1 MTLERIVPLVIDR
14 LIPLISA
21 PASVAAVGVASGGRA
36 VYSALT
42 LRRTVALVL
51 APLALVAGPS
61 AAPAADEEHEGPA
74 ARSETA
80 APQETASPA
89 TGSETAAA
97 EEDAPAATGRAAQT
111 APAASGETAAP
122 APEMSIDLGQ
132 VNGRHESVLSG
143 TRVRVEGTVSE
154 YAPGQEVIVR
164 TYRRGKKVAAR
175 AVTIQPGEDGTGQFE
190 VGQEVRGSG
199 HFVIRA
205 SHRGTDLLPTV
216 VAPGKG
222 FDVLPTR
229 LRRGAR
235 GPSVSVVQKHLRE
248 LGYVTGRRG
257 VHDARTARAV
267 LAFRKVTRM
276 ARTTSA
282 NRPMLNRLAAGHG
295 RFSVRH
301 KNHGRH
307 VEADLSR
314 QVIALIGADGDVERI
329 YHTSSGKPSTPTI
342 TGNFRVYR
350 KQPGTNSLGMV
361 HSVYFIRGY
370 AVHGYKSVPTRPA
383 SAGCFRVPIPDA
395 KSISDWMRMGTRV
408 DVYRR

>member
-1 MTLERIVPLVIDR
+1 M
-14 LIPLISA
+14 
-21 PASVAAVGVASGGRA
+21 
-36 VYSALT
+36 
-42 LRRTVALVL
+42 L
-51 APLALVAGPS
+51 APFALVAGPGVALAAGEEQDAPVARQEA
-61 AAPAADEEHEGPA
+61 AAPGEGAPSA
-74 ARSETA
+74 SGETA
-80 APQETASPA
+80 PMDPEEATRSATAEFAPTPSGETASPA
-89 TGSETAAA
+89 
-97 EEDAPAATGRAAQT
+97 
-111 APAASGETAAP
+111 
-122 APEMSIDLGQ
+122 PEMAIELGRI
-132 VNGRHESVLSG
+132 NGRHESVLSG

-164 TYRRGKKVAAR
+164 TYRRGKKVAGR
-175 AVTIQPGEDGTGQFE
+175 SVTIQPGEDGTGRFV

-216 VAPGKG
+216 VASGKG

-295 RFSVRH
+295 RFRVRR
-301 KNHGRH
+301 KEHGRH

-314 QVIALIGADGDVERI
+314 QVVALIGADGDVERI
-329 YHTSSGKPSTPTI
+329 YPTSSGAPSTPTI
-342 TGNFRVYR
+342 VGSFRVYR
-350 KQPGTNSLGMV
+350 KQSGTNSLGMV

-370 AVHGYKSVPTRPA
+370 ALHGFRSVPTHPA
-383 SAGCFRVPIPDA
+383 SHGCLRLPIPDA
-395 KSISDWMRMGTRV
+395 RSVYDWMRMGTRV

>member
-1 MTLERIVPLVIDR
+1 MALERIVPSVIDR
-14 LIPLISA
+14 FIPLISA

-42 LRRTVALVL
+42 LRRTFALVL
-51 APLALVAGPS
+51 ASLALVAGPS
-61 AAPAADEEHEGPA
+61 VAQADEEHEGPA

-89 TGSETAAA
+89 TRSETAAA

-164 TYRRGKKVAAR
+164 TYRRGMKVAAR
-175 AVTIQPGEDGTGQFE
+175 AVTIQPGEDGTGQFV

-408 DVYRR
+408 DVYR

>member
-1 MTLERIVPLVIDR
+1 V
-14 LIPLISA
+14 A
-21 PASVAAVGVASGGRA
+21 PGGSA

-42 LRRTVALVL
+42 LRWTVAFVL
-51 APLALVAGPS
+51 ASLALVAGPS
-61 AAPAADEEHEGPA
+61 AAPAAEEEHEGSA
-74 ARSETA
+74 AGSEASLPGETA
-80 APQETASPA
+80 PPAS
-89 TGSETAAA
+89 
-97 EEDAPAATGRAAQT
+97 GRAAQT
-111 APAASGETAAP
+111 PPADAPPAPTAAP
-122 APEMSIDLGQ
+122 QMAIELGRI
-132 VNGRHESVLSG
+132 NGSHESVLSG
-143 TRVRVEGTVSE
+143 TRVRVEGTVST

-164 TYRRGKKVAAR
+164 TYRRGRKVAAR
-175 AVTIQPGEDGTGQFE
+175 AVTIQPRGDGTGQFV

-235 GPSVSVVQKHLRE
+235 GPSVSVVQEHLRQ

-257 VHDARTARAV
+257 VYDARTARAV

-282 NRPMLNRLAAGHG
+282 NRPMLGRLAAGHG

-307 VEADLSR
+307 LEADLSR

-329 YHTSSGKPSTPTI
+329 YPTSTGAPSTPTI
-342 TGNFRVYR
+342 TGRFRVYR
-350 KQPGTNSLGMV
+350 KDPGTNSLGMV

-370 AVHGYKSVPTRPA
+370 AVHGYKSVPTHPA
-383 SAGCFRVPIPDA
+383 SHGCLRVPVPDA
-395 KSISDWMRMGTRV
+395 RSIYDWMRMGTRV

>member
-1 MTLERIVPLVIDR
+1 M
-14 LIPLISA
+14 
-21 PASVAAVGVASGGRA
+21 
-36 VYSALT
+36 
-42 LRRTVALVL
+42 L
-51 APLALVAGPS
+51 APFALVAGPGVALAAGEEQEAPATRQEA
-61 AAPAADEEHEGPA
+61 AAPGEAPSSAPG
-74 ARSETA
+74 ETA
-80 APQETASPA
+80 P
-89 TGSETAAA
+89 
-97 EEDAPAATGRAAQT
+97 T
-111 APAASGETAAP
+111 APGETAAP
-122 APEMSIDLGQ
+122 APEMAIELAR
-132 VNGRHESVLSG
+132 VNGRHESALSG
-143 TRVRVEGTVSE
+143 TRVRVEGTVSQ
-154 YAPGQEVIVR
+154 YAPGQEVVVR

-175 AVTIQPGEDGTGQFE
+175 SVTIKPGEDGGGRF
-190 VGQEVRGSG
+190 VLGQEVKGSG

-235 GPSVSVVQKHLRE
+235 GPGVRVVQKHLRE

-267 LAFRKVTRM
+267 LAFRKMTRM
-276 ARTTSA
+276 SRSTTA
-282 NRPMLNRLAAGHG
+282 NRPMLDRLAAGHG

-329 YHTSSGKPSTPTI
+329 YHTSSGKASTPTI

-350 KQPGTNSLGMV
+350 KQPGTNSLNMV

>member
-1 MTLERIVPLVIDR
+1 MALERIVPSVIDR
-14 LIPLISA
+14 LMPLISA

-74 ARSETA
+74 ARSATA

-97 EEDAPAATGRAAQT
+97 GRAAQN

-175 AVTIQPGEDGTGQFE
+175 AVTIQPGEDGTGQFV

-307 VEADLSR
+307 LEADLSR

>member
-1 MTLERIVPLVIDR
+1 ML
-14 LIPLISA
+14 
-21 PASVAAVGVASGGRA
+21 
-36 VYSALT
+36 
-42 LRRTVALVL
+42 L
-51 APLALVAGPS
+51 APFALVAGPGV
-61 AAPAADEEHEGPA
+61 AL
-74 ARSETA
+74 
-80 APQETASPA
+80 
-89 TGSETAAA
+89 AAA
-97 EEDAPAATGRAAQT
+97 EEQGAPAAGQEAAAPTGEVTFTAPGETAPTTPEET
-111 APAASGETAAP
+111 APAAPGQTTSP
-122 APEMSIDLGQ
+122 APEMAIELGGI
-132 VNGRHESVLSG
+132 NGRHESVLSG

-154 YAPGQEVIVR
+154 YAPGQEVSVR
-164 TYRRGKKVAAR
+164 TYRRGRKVAAR
-175 AVTIQPGEDGTGQFE
+175 AVTIQPGEGGTGRFV

-216 VAPGKG
+216 EASGEG

-235 GPSVSVVQKHLRE
+235 GSGVSVVQKHLRE

-257 VHDARTARAV
+257 VYDARTARAV

-282 NRPMLNRLAAGHG
+282 NRAMLGRLAAGHG

-301 KNHGRH
+301 KSHGRH
-307 VEADLSR
+307 LEADLSR
-314 QVIALIGADGDVERI
+314 QVVALIGADGDVERV
-329 YHTSSGKPSTPTI
+329 YPTSTGAPSTPTI
-342 TGNFRVYR
+342 TGSFRVYR
-350 KQPGTNSLGMV
+350 KDPGTNSLGMV

-383 SAGCFRVPIPDA
+383 SHGCLRMPIPDA
-395 KSISDWMRMGTRV
+395 RSIYDWMRMGTRV

>member
-1 MTLERIVPLVIDR
+1 
-14 LIPLISA
+14 
-21 PASVAAVGVASGGRA
+21 
-36 VYSALT
+36 
-42 LRRTVALVL
+42 
-51 APLALVAGPS
+51 
-61 AAPAADEEHEGPA
+61 
-74 ARSETA
+74 
-80 APQETASPA
+80 
-89 TGSETAAA
+89 
-97 EEDAPAATGRAAQT
+97 
-111 APAASGETAAP
+111 
-122 APEMSIDLGQ
+122 MSIDLGQ

-175 AVTIQPGEDGTGQFE
+175 AVTIQPGEDGTGQFV